1 MEWLSFIQD
10 SPAAFIF
17 AFARVG
23 ALVFVAP
30 VFGSRHL
37 PLRLRLGLSIVIALF
52 AAPLVNGVVMPSST
66 PALLAMLAGEVMTGV
81 VIGFAVRLVFA
92 GVEYAGQVASVQMSL
107 GLGNVYDPA
116 SGTTGRG
123 VTEFFSIFAILV
135 FLGINGHLMIISA
148 LTGSFDAVPA
158 GGFGLTPEFME
169 HIVVLSREIFI
180 VALKLSAPVIA
191 ISLFVNA
198 ACAIVARSV
207 PDMDVRAVSVTVSI
221 VAGLFVIL
229 LSLPSLAAA
238 LTAVF
243 DRVFDGVFLLIRE
256 MNHAA

>member
-17 AFARVG
+17 ALARVG

-37 PLRLRLGLSIVIALF
+37 LPRLRLGLSVVIALF

-66 PALLAMLAGEVMTGV
+66 PALLTMLVAEAMTGAA
-81 VIGFAVRLVFA
+81 IGFAVRLIFA
-92 GVEYAGQVASVQMSL
+92 GVEYAGQVATVAMSL

-123 VTEFFSIFAILV
+123 VTEFFSIFAVLV
-135 FLGINGHLMIISA
+135 FLSINGHLMIISA
-148 LTGSFDAVPA
+148 LAGSFDVVPA
-158 GGFGLTPEFME
+158 GAFALTPEFME

-198 ACAIVARSV
+198 ACAVVARSV
-207 PDMDVRAVSVTVSI
+207 PDMDVRTVSVAVSI
-221 VAGLFVIL
+221 VAGLFIIL
-229 LSLPSLAAA
+229 LSLPSLAGA
-238 LTAVF
+238 LTTAF
-243 DRVFDGVFLLIRE
+243 DRVFNGVFLLIRE

>member
-17 AFARVG
+17 ALARVG

-30 VFGSRHL
+30 VFGSRLL
-37 PLRLRLGLSIVIALF
+37 PLRLRLGLSVVIALL
-52 AAPLVNGVVMPSST
+52 AAPLVKGVVMPSST
-66 PALLAMLAGEVMTGV
+66 PALLATLAGEVMTGV

-92 GVEYAGQVASVQMSL
+92 GVEYAGQVVAVQMSL
-107 GLGNVYDPA
+107 GLAGVYDPVG
-116 SGTTGRG
+116 GTTGRG
-123 VTEFFSIFAILV
+123 VTEFFSVFAILV

-207 PDMDVRAVSVTVSI
+207 PDMDVRTVSVTVSI
-221 VAGLFVIL
+221 VAGLFIIL

-238 LTAVF
+238 LTAAF
-243 DRVFDGVFLLIRE
+243 DRVFNGVFLLIRE